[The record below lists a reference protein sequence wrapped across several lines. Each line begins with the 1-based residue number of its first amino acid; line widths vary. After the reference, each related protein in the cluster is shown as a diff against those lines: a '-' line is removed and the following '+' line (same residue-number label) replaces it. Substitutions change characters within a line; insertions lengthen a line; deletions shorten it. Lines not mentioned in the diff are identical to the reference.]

1 MTAKKY
7 TRNSESAPVSP
18 EEQRKYM
25 YRTLELAF
33 SSIGLTSP
41 NPTVGAVIV
50 RNGEIV
56 GFGATS
62 PCGGDH
68 AEVKA
73 LAMAGEK
80 SRGAEMFVS
89 LEPCCHYGKTPPC
102 TEAIIR
108 EGITRVYIPLVDPN
122 PMVAGKGIMM
132 LKNNGVDV
140 VLLSELGDYAAD
152 MIRGFKKSILRKRSA
167 VIHKS
172 AISLDGKIA
181 TLSGDSRW
189 ISSPLSRYIV
199 HRLRATVDAIVVG
212 KNTLEKDN
220 PSLNIRL
227 DEFED
232 SISTF
237 FDEKRW
243 WYSGRNNSYLENI
256 LRGTGVSREKEP
268 LRVVVGLPQELNL
281 RMHFFRDD
289 NYIVFAD
296 EKHSTRLKG
305 RDDYHYIQN
314 MQEKGN
320 LVLYT
325 GNSTREQIY
334 YILEE
339 LYRRGV
345 VNALLEGGGGVA
357 GSFLDA
363 GEIDQFMY
371 FITPRILGNGISP
384 LNASGYQS
392 VSEGLALRDISIVGL
407 ESDVLYTGYREPYLL
422 ESM

>member
-1 MTAKKY
+1 M
-7 TRNSESAPVSP
+7 SP

-41 NPTVGAVIV
+41 NPSVGAVIV
-50 RNGEIV
+50 RDGEIV

-68 AEVKA
+68 AEINA

-140 VLLSELGDYAAD
+140 VLLNELGDYAAD

-189 ISSPLSRYIV
+189 ISSSLSRYIV
-199 HRLRATVDAIVVG
+199 HRLRATVDAIIVG

-256 LRGTGVSREKEP
+256 LLGTGVSREKEP
-268 LRVVVGLPQELNL
+268 LRVLVGLPQALNF

-289 NYIVFAD
+289 NYVVFSD
-296 EKHSTRLKG
+296 EKHSTQLKG
-305 RDDYHYIQN
+305 RDDYHSIQN
-314 MQEKGN
+314 MLDNGN
-320 LVLYT
+320 LILYT
-325 GNSTREQIY
+325 GTTTREQIY
-334 YILEE
+334 CILEE

-384 LNASGYQS
+384 MNASGYQS
-392 VSEGLALRDISIVGL
+392 VSEGLTLRDISIIGL
-407 ESDVLYTGYREPYLL
+407 ETDVLYTGYSEPYLL

>member
-1 MTAKKY
+1 M
-7 TRNSESAPVSP
+7 SP
-18 EEQRKYM
+18 EQQHKYM

-41 NPTVGAVIV
+41 NPPVGAVIV
-50 RNGEIV
+50 RDGEIV

-68 AEVKA
+68 AEIRA

-122 PMVAGKGIMM
+122 PMVAGKGILM

-140 VLLSELGDYAAD
+140 VLLNELGDYAAD

-189 ISSPLSRYIV
+189 ISSSLSRYMV
-199 HRLRATVDAIVVG
+199 HRLRATVDAIIVG

-268 LRVVVGLPQELNL
+268 LRVVVGLPEELNF
-281 RMHFFRDD
+281 RMRFFRDD
-289 NYIVFAD
+289 NYVVFED
-296 EKHSTRLKG
+296 MKHSNQLKD
-305 RDDYHYIQN
+305 RDDYRCIME
-314 MQEKGN
+314 MQDKGN
-320 LVLYT
+320 LFLYT
-325 GNSTREQIY
+325 GNSTREQVY
-334 YILEE
+334 CILEE

-357 GSFLDA
+357 GSFHDA

-384 LNASGYQS
+384 LNATGSQS
-392 VSEGLALRDISIVGL
+392 VSEGLALSDISIVGL

>member
-1 MTAKKY
+1 M
-7 TRNSESAPVSP
+7 SP

-25 YRTLELAF
+25 YRAFELAF
-33 SSIGLTSP
+33 SSMGLTSP
-41 NPTVGAVIV
+41 NPSVGAVIV
-50 RNGEIV
+50 RDGDIV

-68 AEVKA
+68 AEVAA

-108 EGITRVYIPLVDPN
+108 GGIARIYIPLVDPN
-122 PMVAGKGIMM
+122 PMVAGKGILM

-189 ISSPLSRYIV
+189 ISSSLSRYVV
-199 HRLRATVDAIVVG
+199 HRLRATVDAIIVG
-212 KNTLEKDN
+212 KNTVEKDN
-220 PSLNIRL
+220 PSLNIRMN
-227 DEFED
+227 EFD
-232 SISTF
+232 DTITAF
-237 FDEKRW
+237 FNEERW

-256 LRGTGVSREKEP
+256 LRGTGIRREKDP
-268 LRVVVGLPQELNL
+268 LRVVVGLPQKLNL
-281 RMHFFRDD
+281 SMNIFRDD

-296 EKHSTRLKG
+296 EKQSSRLKG
-305 RDDYHYIQN
+305 RDDYSDIQN
-314 MQEKGN
+314 MRDTGN
-320 LVLYT
+320 LFLYT
-325 GNSTREQIY
+325 GNTVREQVY
-334 YILEE
+334 CILEE
-339 LYRRGV
+339 LYRRNV

-384 LNASGYQS
+384 LNATGNHS
-392 VSEGLALRDISIVGL
+392 VSEALALRDISIIGL
-407 ESDVLYTGYREPYLL
+407 ESDVLYTGYREQYLL